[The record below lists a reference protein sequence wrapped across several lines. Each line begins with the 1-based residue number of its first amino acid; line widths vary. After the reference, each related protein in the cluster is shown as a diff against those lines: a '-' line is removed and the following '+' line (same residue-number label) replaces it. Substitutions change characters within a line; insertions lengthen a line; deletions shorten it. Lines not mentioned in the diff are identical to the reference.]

1 MDYDTNPCLLKFNDL
16 CQIEIKTIIFQLIN
30 TLAYVHSQNI
40 CHRDIKPENIL
51 YDRANRK
58 IKIIDFGISK
68 KIVERGAKREM
79 LTITGTLYYR
89 APEMVLGGGYD
100 EKVDLWASGVTLYQ
114 LLSQGRTPFQSDYLS
129 TTIENIIR
137 GQVEYPEEIWNNYDK
152 FAKDL
157 VSRLL
162 KKSS

>member
-1 MDYDTNPCLLKFNDL
+1 M
-16 CQIEIKTIIFQLIN
+16 EIKDIIFQLIN
-30 TLAYVHSQNI
+30 TLVYVHSQNI

-51 YDRANRK
+51 YDRGNKK

-89 APEMVLGGGYD
+89 APEMFLGGGYD

-114 LLSQGRTPFQSDYLS
+114 LLSQGRTPF
-129 TTIENIIR
+129 
-137 GQVEYPEEIWNNYDK
+137 
-152 FAKDL
+152 
-157 VSRLL
+157 
-162 KKSS
+162 